1 LVDKSYFVQSY
12 SKAINKYK
20 QEEINQMLNLLGRN
34 IFVLFGERVF
44 QQTIGIPM
52 DTNCAPPL
60 ANLFLYAYCPQMLLK
75 NKNRK
80 LSKDL

>member
-1 LVDKSYFVQSY
+1 
-12 SKAINKYK
+12 
-20 QEEINQMLNLLGRN
+20 MLNLLGRN

-60 ANLFLYAYCPQMLLK
+60 ANLFLYAYEAYCLQRLLK
-75 NKNRK
+75 NKTRK
-80 LSKDL
+80 LSQDR